1 MILPNFKDFPKS
13 GRVIGIDWGA
23 RRTGIA
29 ITDESREFV
38 FVRPVVVALNS
49 DDLVE
54 KITQIINSE
63 KVSGV
68 VVGLPLR
75 MDGTE
80 SDTTQNVRAFV
91 SALEKHLNVPICM
104 LDETLSSASAQES
117 MGRVRVRDIKQNLD
131 SESARVILENALSI
145 IKRFVFVE

>member
-54 KITQIINSE
+54 KIMQIINSE
-63 KVSGV
+63 NVSGI

-104 LDETLSSASAQES
+104 LDETLSSASAQED
-117 MGRVRVRDIKQNLD
+117 MGRVRRVDIKQKLD

-145 IKRFVFVE
+145 IKRQ

>member
-63 KVSGV
+63 NVSGV

-91 SALEKHLNVPICM
+91 NMLEKNLGVPICM
-104 LDETLSSASAQES
+104 LDETLSSASAQED
-117 MGRVRVRDIKQNLD
+117 MGRVRRVDIKQKLD
-131 SESARVILENALSI
+131 SESARVILENAISI
-145 IKRFVFVE
+145 IKRQ

>member
-63 KVSGV
+63 NVSGV
-68 VVGLPLR
+68 VVGMPLR

-104 LDETLSSASAQES
+104 LDETLSSASAQED
-117 MGRVRVRDIKQNLD
+117 MGRVRRVDIKQKLD
-131 SESARVILENALSI
+131 SESARVILENAISI
-145 IKRFVFVE
+145 IKRQ

>member
-63 KVSGV
+63 NVSGV

-91 SALEKHLNVPICM
+91 SALEKHLDVPICM
-104 LDETLSSASAQES
+104 LDETLSSASAQED
-117 MGRVRVRDIKQNLD
+117 MGRVRRVDIKQKLD

-145 IKRFVFVE
+145 IKRQ

>member
-38 FVRPVVVALNS
+38 FVRPVVAALNS

-63 KVSGV
+63 NVSGV

-91 SALEKHLNVPICM
+91 SALEKHLDVPICM
-104 LDETLSSASAQES
+104 LDETLSSASAQED
-117 MGRVRVRDIKQNLD
+117 MGRVRRVDIKQKLD
-131 SESARVILENALSI
+131 SESARVILENAISI
-145 IKRFVFVE
+145 IKRQ

>member
-63 KVSGV
+63 NVSGV

-91 SALEKHLNVPICM
+91 SALEKNLGVPICT
-104 LDETLSSASAQES
+104 LDETLSSASAQED
-117 MGRVRVRDIKQNLD
+117 MGRVRRVDIKQKLD

-145 IKRFVFVE
+145 IKRQ

>member
-63 KVSGV
+63 NVSGV
-68 VVGLPLR
+68 VVGMPLR

-91 SALEKHLNVPICM
+91 SALEKHLDVPICM

-117 MGRVRVRDIKQNLD
+117 MGRVRRVDIKQKLD

-145 IKRFVFVE
+145 IKRQ

>member
-63 KVSGV
+63 NVSGV

-91 SALEKHLNVPICM
+91 SALEKHLDVPIRM
-104 LDETLSSASAQES
+104 LDETLSSASAQED
-117 MGRVRVRDIKQNLD
+117 MGRVRRVDIKQKLD
-131 SESARVILENALSI
+131 SESA
-145 IKRFVFVE
+145 IKPSVFAEGLRFG

>member
-63 KVSGV
+63 NVSGV

-91 SALEKHLNVPICM
+91 SALEKNLGVPICM
-104 LDETLSSASAQES
+104 LDETLSSASAQED
-117 MGRVRVRDIKQNLD
+117 MGRVRRVDIKQKLD

-145 IKRFVFVE
+145 IKRQ